1 VNFAALTLVL
11 AFVWAAITG
20 NFSLLNLI
28 LGAAISVV
36 ALWIIRAHVTTPS
49 YFKKIGRATSLA
61 LLFLYELALSSIRVA
76 LLVISPNLKSKLKPG
91 IIAFPLT
98 VTSDVEITLLAN
110 LITLTP
116 GTLSIDVSKD
126 KKFLYVHA
134 IAVPSKQRL
143 IKDIASGF
151 EAKIIEVF
159 E

>member
-1 VNFAALTLVL
+1 VNFAALTLLL
-11 AFVWAAITG
+11 AFVWASVTG
-20 NFSLLNLI
+20 NFSLLNLL
-28 LGAAISVV
+28 LGASVSIV
-36 ALWIIRAHVTTPS
+36 ALWIIREHVTTPS
-49 YFKKIGRATSLA
+49 YFKKFGRATSLA

-76 LLVISPNLKSKLKPG
+76 LLVVSPNLKSKLKPG

-116 GTLSIDVSKD
+116 CTLSIDVSQD
-126 KKFLYVHA
+126 KKVLYVHA
-134 IAVPSKQRL
+134 IAVPDKQAL
-143 IKDIASGF
+143 IKEIASGF